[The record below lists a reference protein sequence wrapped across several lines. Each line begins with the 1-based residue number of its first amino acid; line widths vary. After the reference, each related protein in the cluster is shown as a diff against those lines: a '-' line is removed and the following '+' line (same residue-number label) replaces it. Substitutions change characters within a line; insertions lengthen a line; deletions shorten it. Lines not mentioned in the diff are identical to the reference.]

1 MIGIIAENVTIQG
14 NASVDIIAKNTNTN
28 TASNW
33 VKGIF
38 AYNSVTINTAGT
50 INIDVS
56 EAGGD
61 NAYSYG
67 IHPMNTTNCT
77 KVSNMTVKWKTYG
90 KSGSPILYGSFS
102 NKDHAINENSKENS
116 KNCYASYRYG
126 TPRNVIAANGK
137 LAGPGI
143 PESLNT
149 NEGNF
154 LSGDKITLNAPNL
167 QVSETNTTNIPF
179 DKWFSFAS
187 DVTITNETS
196 QTGAEVTVQDK
207 DIEVRANYKAFTVQ
221 PVFERESGTKGTV
234 TFTLI
239 SSEFNTSFW
248 LNIRPINDL
257 SILKGSVVR
266 DSGSTFK
273 ATLEDM
279 KLLPANMWL
288 RLCIIIEGYTARLSP
303 WTTPKRKRP

>member
-1 MIGIIAENVTIQG
+1 MQALILLQ
-14 NASVDIIAKNTNTN
+14 NTNTN
-28 TASNW
+28 TANDW

-67 IHPMNTTNCT
+67 IHPINTTNYT
-77 KVSNMTVKWKTYG
+77 KVGNMTVKWDG
-90 KSGSPILYGSFS
+90 SDGSPILRGSFS
-102 NKDHAINENSKENS
+102 NKDHAINVNKG
-116 KNCYASYRYG
+116 NCYASYRYG

-154 LSGDKITLNAPNL
+154 LAGDKITLNAPNL

-179 DKWFSFAS
+179 DKWFSFAN
-187 DVTITNETS
+187 DVTITNPTS
-196 QTGAEVTVQDK
+196 QTGAEVTVEDK

-221 PVFERESGTKGTV
+221 PV
-234 TFTLI
+234 
-239 SSEFNTSFW
+239 
-248 LNIRPINDL
+248 
-257 SILKGSVVR
+257 LKDQAVQKVR
-266 DSGSTFK
+266 
-273 ATLEDM
+273 
-279 KLLPANMWL
+279 
-288 RLCIIIEGYTARLSP
+288 
-303 WTTPKRKRP
+303 